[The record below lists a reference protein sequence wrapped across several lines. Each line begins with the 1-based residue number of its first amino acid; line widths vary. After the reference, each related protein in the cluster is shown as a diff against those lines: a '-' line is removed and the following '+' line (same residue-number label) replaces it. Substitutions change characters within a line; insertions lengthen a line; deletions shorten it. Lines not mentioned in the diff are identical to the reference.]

1 MPGHFGT
8 GEIAS
13 SVPPFQRTRPAPL
26 SANNSGSEFSSFPP
40 PRPPRL
46 VQINELFPN
55 DALEI
60 EFANCLEQRL
70 AAAKEQLGLLH
81 SVSLSDPVQ
90 NRAPMS
96 EGCWFFSKAIGYQ
109 VCML

>member
-70 AAAKEQLGLLH
+70 AAAKEQFGLLH

-90 NRAPMS
+90 KPSAD
-96 EGCWFFSKAIGYQ
+96 
-109 VCML
+109 V